1 MKRFDG
7 AQFSQKFDNG
17 GASYSE
23 AVHVNCAF
31 DNCGLS
37 LSKRPGKMS
46 VVSRVDVSCCSA
58 ANSEIGPCVFEDVL
72 VRDLRTNP
80 ILLVW
85 SSFFRRVKL
94 AGKIGKLNIN
104 LAPWGFCTDP
114 DVLSSFATAR
124 SEFYAGTD
132 WALDISEARFLA
144 FRCAGVPLDL
154 MRRDPETQV
163 ILRKGVFPGMQAIDQ
178 RFKNAFPE
186 TYDSLKIFCDS
197 GDEEALRV
205 VPLAA
210 PKSRK
215 DDWKGGIAELRT
227 LGFLRE

>member
-1 MKRFDG
+1 MKRFEG
-7 AQFSQKFDNG
+7 AQFSRKFDSG
-17 GASYSE
+17 GASYLDT
-23 AVHVNCAF
+23 AYVNCAF

-37 LSKRPGKMS
+37 LSKHPGKMS
-46 VVSRVDVSCCSA
+46 VVSRVEVSCCSA
-58 ANSEIGPCVFEDVL
+58 ANSEIGPCVFEDVF
-72 VRDLRTNP
+72 VQDLKTNP

-104 LAPWGFCTDP
+104 FAPWGFCTDP
-114 DVLSSFATAR
+114 DALSRFATAR
-124 SEFYAGTD
+124 SEFYAETD
-132 WALDISEARFLA
+132 WALDISEARFMA

-154 MRRDPETQV
+154 VRRDPETQV
-163 ILRKGVFPGMQAIDQ
+163 ILRKGAFPGMQAIDQ
-178 RFKNAFPE
+178 SFKSEFPE
-186 TYDSLKIFCDS
+186 TYDSLQIFCDS

-210 PKSRK
+210 PKRRR
-215 DDWKGGIAELRT
+215 DDWKGGIEELRR